1 MFVQVLGLVALAL
14 VATHLIS
21 LIILFNL
28 PPPPPEM
35 YRLSE
40 VAAALKRPGTHPIQD
55 GRPLIVKLK
64 AEPPKDTPGYG
75 RWRNEIRIALA
86 DSLDVSP
93 DQLVIDMG
101 GPRRTPFMPPRR
113 FEGRPLRI
121 GPPPPDDAGGPGQI
135 VINRTPESRDGQE
148 DFGRFS
154 RPPKVMEQRM
164 HGRMLLTKDEGI
176 IFAPFKIAVR
186 QPDGR
191 WLTVKPQP
199 SLKLYSWQGLML
211 MTLLLS
217 MLVISP
223 LAWLFARRLTAPI
236 AALADA
242 AERLGRDPRA
252 PPLSIKGSSEV
263 GVAVSAFNQMQDRL
277 RRYVDDR
284 TAMAGAMAHD
294 LRTPLTRMRFRIE
307 AVPED
312 VRAKLA
318 ADISQMDAMVAATM
332 GFVADATR
340 PGERA
345 RLELAS
351 LVETVIDEAA
361 ETGADATVERAERV
375 IIEGDP
381 VGLRRLISNLVENAL
396 KYGHRA
402 RGRVYRQEG
411 LAIIEIDDDGP
422 GVPMTEL
429 DRVFDPFYRREPSR
443 NRETGGIGLG
453 LAVVRSVARAHGG
466 DVVLINR
473 PNGGLTARAVLPL

>member
-1 MFVQVLGLVALAL
+1 MFIQVLGLVALAL
-14 VATHLIS
+14 IATHLIS

-28 PPPPPEM
+28 PPPQPEM

-40 VAAALKRPGTHPIQD
+40 VVTALKKPGVHPIQD
-55 GRPLIVKLK
+55 GRPLIVKLRS
-64 AEPPKDTPGYG
+64 EPPKDTASFG
-75 RWRNEIRIALA
+75 RWRDGIRATLA
-86 DSLDVSP
+86 ESLNVAP

-113 FEGRPLRI
+113 FEGRSLRI
-121 GPPPPDDAGGPGQI
+121 GPPPDEPGGHMFHNGPGGPGGP
-135 VINRTPESRDGQE
+135 RAPDGPGD
-148 DFGRFS
+148 DFGR
-154 RPPKVMEQRM
+154 PPNDMDPRLQTRL
-164 HGRMLLTKDEGI
+164 RLKDEGV

-186 QPDGR
+186 QADGQ

-252 PPLSIKGSSEV
+252 PPLSIRGSSEV
-263 GVAVSAFNQMQDRL
+263 GAAVSAFNQMQDRL

-312 VRAKLA
+312 IRAKLA

-332 GFVADATR
+332 GFVADATK
-340 PGERA
+340 PGERT

-351 LVETVIDEAA
+351 LVETVLDEAA
-361 ETGADATVERAERV
+361 ETGADATVERSERI

-396 KYGHRA
+396 KYGQRA
-402 RGRVYRQEG
+402 RGRIYQEDG
-411 LAIIEIDDDGP
+411 QAVIEIDDDGP
-422 GVPMTEL
+422 GVPLTEL

-453 LAVVRSVARAHGG
+453 LAVVRSVARSHGG

-473 PNGGLTARAVLPL
+473 PGGGLTARAVLPL